1 MEPAPVEETW
11 QGHART
17 RTIWIALLIA
27 AAAASLLAWL
37 LPRWPWTRLPWTPGG
52 HERALRR
59 DLRRACRSGDSNQ
72 VHRHLLAYLRD
83 HYQAPLGEAVRR
95 FRDDGY
101 GAVLDRLNATL
112 YASDRSESADRV
124 DARAVLDAVREL
136 RHRNTSRGTGALPA
150 LYD

>member
-1 MEPAPVEETW
+1 
-11 QGHART
+11 
-17 RTIWIALLIA
+17 
-27 AAAASLLAWL
+27 
-37 LPRWPWTRLPWTPGG
+37 
-52 HERALRR
+52 
-59 DLRRACRSGDSNQ
+59 
-72 VHRHLLAYLRD
+72 
-83 HYQAPLGEAVRR
+83 VRR

-136 RHRNTSRGTGALPA
+136 RHRTSRGTGALPA